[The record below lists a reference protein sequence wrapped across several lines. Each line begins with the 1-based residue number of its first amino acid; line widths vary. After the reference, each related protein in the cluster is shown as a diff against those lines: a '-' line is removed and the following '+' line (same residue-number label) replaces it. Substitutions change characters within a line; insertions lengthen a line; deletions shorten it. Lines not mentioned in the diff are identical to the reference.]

1 MSLTASPLVE
11 DGRIRSID
19 VELRYPSKKDGLT
32 FFEGVDSLSEL
43 EKLPVNVRSLF
54 YAVVFKSDR
63 VILSKDVLGSKPL
76 YYNQDL
82 RISTFKKF
90 VPDHREVLPGEYL
103 EIGYDGE
110 IIKQE
115 IYGFEDVFTKR
126 ELDIAEA
133 EEIIISSLKSIRLRN
148 ACISFSGGVD
158 SSFLAYFYDVPLI
171 SVTASKAEEE
181 RIRETAKLLGR
192 DVEIL
197 RFDESD
203 VRNVLLDVVKAVENT
218 NPLQISI
225 AVPIHL
231 AMKHARALGFDEIVF
246 GQGADEL
253 FGGYKR
259 YENMIGKNLERA
271 IEDDVRNLGVNN
283 LIRDHKLAYYNQIR
297 LVAPYLHFDIIDAAL
312 SIPANLKVKRDE
324 RIVRKY
330 ILREI
335 ASKYIP
341 REVAY
346 REKKAIQY
354 STNTYKILE
363 KIAKKTGSSLQDFL
377 KGLRW
382 K

>member
-1 MSLTASPLVE
+1 MSLTAFPQIE
-11 DGRIRSID
+11 DGRIKSID
-19 VELRYPSKKDGLT
+19 VELRYPSRKEGLS
-32 FFEGVDSLSEL
+32 FFEGVESLPKS
-43 EKLPVNVRSLF
+43 EKLPADVRGLF
-54 YAVVFKSDR
+54 YAVIFRSDR
-63 VILSKDVLGSKPL
+63 VVLSKDILGSKPL

-90 VPDHREVLPGEYL
+90 VPNYREVLPGEYL

-115 IYGFEDVFTKR
+115 IYGFEDVFRRR
-126 ELDIAEA
+126 ELDVSEA
-133 EEIIISSLKSIRLRN
+133 EEIIITSLKNVRVKN

-158 SSFLAYFYDVPLI
+158 SSFLTYFYDVPLI

-192 DVEIL
+192 DVNIF
-197 RFDESD
+197 RFDEGD
-203 VRNVLLDVVKAVENT
+203 VKNALVEVVRAIENT
-218 NPLQISI
+218 NPLQVSI
-225 AVPIHL
+225 AVPIYL
-231 AMKHARALGFDEIVF
+231 AMNYAKTLGFEEIVF

-259 YENMIGKNLERA
+259 YENMIGKNLEKA

-283 LIRDHKLAYYNQIR
+283 LIRDHKLAYYNQIK
-297 LVAPYLHFDIIDAAL
+297 LVAPYLQFDIIEAAL
-312 SIPANLKVKRDE
+312 SIPASLKVRRE
-324 RIVRKY
+324 EGVVRKY

-335 ASKYIP
+335 ASRYIP

-346 REKKAIQY
+346 KEKKAIQY
-354 STNTYKILE
+354 STNTYRILE
-363 KIAKKTGSSLQDFL
+363 KIAKRSGMSLRDFL
-377 KGLRW
+377 MGLEW